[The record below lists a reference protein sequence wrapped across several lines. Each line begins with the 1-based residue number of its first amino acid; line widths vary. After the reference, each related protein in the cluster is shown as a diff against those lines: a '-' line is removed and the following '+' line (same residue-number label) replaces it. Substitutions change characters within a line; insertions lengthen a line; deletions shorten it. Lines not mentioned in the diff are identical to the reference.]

1 MAINIKFTKFNN
13 TAWGFRL
20 AGGSDFPQPLT
31 VIRITEGSLA
41 ECMGLKVGDVVVR
54 LNDQPISNLTHGQAH
69 EAIVHAGNNFVLAV
83 QREEEAR
90 KAVEA
95 ISEENIVPYK
105 IALADLPPVFPEQIL
120 KEETV
125 IERYE
130 EEKTVVESLS
140 AEEEVKREEEKLA
153 EEKPVDANSELVPNK
168 NLTDDEI
175 AQLILEEEEL
185 LSDKGLL
192 GVNFKKLRPR
202 APILKESRVL
212 EELQHIATAEPE
224 RTQELK
230 RTSTFLQKPQRP
242 IPKSKQKVEED
253 DAESYKVVIKKQ
265 DKKTV
270 IARLVEK
277 GLLPPGSEASI
288 AGTPEPPEPSE
299 VKMHETK
306 NQHEED
312 RPPVVSH
319 LNPSCLISPLD
330 NINDSLSPSRSPQ
343 LDSNETCPSEDQL
356 GSPATY
362 NSKSKLFDVKPNHYR
377 RYSSADRYKVRR
389 RSSFKGHYLENVLCG
404 YAHSC
409 VSRDRQLDSQFE
421 FAEKLGSSKKY
432 WLRNIDFD
440 YFTSS
445 ETTCR
450 RRMSRCSRAHYAERI
465 LLRNVNAITRHF
477 RSKPKTSRIIT
488 SRTKRTR
495 TKGRYL
501 ATYLKR
507 ESIRLVSLMT
517 TLFQFLLQRSS
528 ISESSNIS
536 EIRKRRLS
544 VKGCYLKHILQK
556 NVITVLQRA
565 KKTHLIDDYP
575 NLIKEKK
582 DEPKSTRT
590 KGHYMEKCLYRQN
603 LYLKSVFANLFGSAK
618 NSFNNLFT
626 ITSSSRIKR
635 AMRGRYFEQFIRRNL
650 EILELFTEYVCIKL
664 SEWLEE
670 SPSCISQKEFSVV
683 TSNYI
688 ADNSVQDENMDEDVC
703 DIKISGW
710 HEDGPSC
717 SLQKES
723 IVTFDNLDKEEP
735 EPSNKEKTDESE
747 EPDSSNKE
755 KIDENDVRND
765 NSILPEEVDELSVS
779 SKIPETEDTFSK
791 ILQSTENYI
800 STEVFHRGSRRLS
813 KSRKSIDIIPEQD
826 DNTLSKFMQSTE
838 NYISTEVFHRGSR
851 RLSKSRK
858 SVDIISEQDDNTLS
872 KFMQS
877 TENYISTEVFHRG
890 SRRLS
895 KSRKSVDII
904 PEQDDDTVSKFLQ
917 SAENYISTEVFH
929 RGSRRL
935 SRSSK
940 DMEQETGVLS
950 NLLHSTGNYVSSE
963 VFHRRSRRLSKSSR
977 RESISFMTPDSESMY
992 FNLPWFSLRVTD
1004 KSIEH
1009 QGDCKEKI
1017 DSEIERDNRRL
1028 SFVPTILYQSITN
1041 RIGVDFT
1048 RLVAYAFVPC
1058 TSIILLYMYNYNMC
1072 SNFIIIKTITPETTP
1087 TLTCRTEQEERL
1099 ESRSASKVKEEEK
1112 SDEADEFK
1120 TEEKTESKEE
1130 NYRSESRAAGSSQD
1144 ETTALEEESSGST
1157 DQAAT
1162 KVDSEKVKELVST
1175 EFNLEQQL
1183 ENVQR
1188 QLLAL
1193 KQLPNEIESH
1203 LKIVSEQLQKIMELS
1218 GMQRSLG
1225 NGSND
1230 HHRSSEEN
1238 IVQRKDEEKL
1248 KEQEEDTD
1256 EEDEEF
1262 TETYDYI
1269 EEIACL
1275 ERKTSSRST
1284 PQVMIEPSD
1293 DEGEMEEEEAEMKEL
1308 DGTISV
1314 KSADEEGSRV
1324 KKFIVSYET
1333 KLLKTP
1339 SPVPSHGSFEPD
1351 SKLSPKDQVIQEL
1364 QQRMQNKGKKQSQD
1378 LWPQAKQLE
1387 LTQGR
1392 RWRCPNDFFNDEMIA
1407 EVLSCQAEVI
1417 RGKIMGVNF
1426 KKYEKTNLPNYD
1438 YLMNSSVYKMIHK
1451 MEREPKKGI
1460 PVRPAKVN
1468 AAEDIIERVK
1478 SPALSVI
1485 DDRSTRSVSH

>member
-1 MAINIKFTKFNN
+1 MAISIKFTKFDN
-13 TAWGFRL
+13 TPWGFRL

-31 VIRITEGSLA
+31 VIRIIEGSLA
-41 ECMGLKVGDVVVR
+41 ECMGLKVGDIVVR
-54 LNDQPISNLTHGQAH
+54 LNDQPISSLTHGQAH
-69 EAIVHAGNNFVLAV
+69 EALMHAGNNFILAV

-105 IALADLPPVFPEQIL
+105 IAVKQIL

-130 EEKTVVESLS
+130 EEKIVVEPLS
-140 AEEEVKREEEKLA
+140 AEEEVRREEEKLV
-153 EEKPVDANSELVPNK
+153 EEKPVDVNSEIVPNK

-202 APILKESRVL
+202 APILKDSKVL

-242 IPKSKQKVEED
+242 VPKPKREQKVEED
-253 DAESYKVVIKKQ
+253 DGESYKVVIKKQ

-270 IARLVEK
+270 ITRLVEK
-277 GLLPPGSEASI
+277 GLLPPGSETSI

-299 VKMHETK
+299 VKMHETENK
-306 NQHEED
+306 LEED
-312 RPPVVSH
+312 RPPVVSDP
-319 LNPSCLISPLD
+319 NPSCLISSLD
-330 NINDSLSPSRSPQ
+330 TIDDSLSPSQ
-343 LDSNETCPSEDQL
+343 LDSNVTRPSENQL
-356 GSPATY
+356 GPATY
-362 NSKSKLFDVKPNHYR
+362 KCKSKLFDVKPNHYR
-377 RYSSADRYKVRR
+377 RYSSNRYNEVGM
-389 RSSFKGHYLENVLCG
+389 RSPFKGHYLENVLCG

-409 VSRDRQLDSQFE
+409 VSRDRQIDDQFE
-421 FAEKLGSSKKY
+421 FGKTGSFYSKKY
-432 WLRNIDFD
+432 WPRSIGFD
-440 YFTSS
+440 CFSS
-445 ETTCR
+445 SGTISR
-450 RRMSRCSRAHYAERI
+450 RRTSRCPRAHYAERI
-465 LLRNVNAITRHF
+465 LLRNVSAITRHF
-477 RSKPKTSRIIT
+477 CSKPKTTRIVA
-488 SRTKRTR
+488 SKTKRSR

-501 ATYLKR
+501 ATYLRR
-507 ESIRLVSLMT
+507 ESTRLVSLMT

-528 ISESSNIS
+528 VSEASNIS

-544 VKGCYLKHILQK
+544 FKGRYLKHVLQK
-556 NVITVLQRA
+556 NVTSVLQLV
-565 KKTHLIDDYP
+565 KKTHLIDYP
-575 NLIKEKK
+575 NIIEKK
-582 DEPKSTRT
+582 GDEPKSTRT
-590 KGHYMEKCLYRQN
+590 KGHYVEKCLHRQN
-603 LYLKSVFANLFGSAK
+603 LYLKSALANLLGSAK
-618 NSFNNLFT
+618 NSFDNLFA
-626 ITSSSRIKR
+626 ITSSSRMKR
-635 AMRGRYFEQFIRRNL
+635 ATRGRYFERFIRRNL
-650 EILELFTEYVCIKL
+650 EIFELFAEYVCIKI

-670 SPSCISQKEFSVV
+670 SPSCISQQDFSVM

-688 ADNSVQDENMDEDVC
+688 ANDSILDEQRIDEDVC

-717 SLQKES
+717 SLQQES
-723 IVTFDNLDKEEP
+723 IVIVNTPENLELNKEET
-735 EPSNKEKTDESE
+735 E
-747 EPDSSNKE
+747 
-755 KIDENDVRND
+755 ENDILECN
-765 NSILPEEVDELSVS
+765 NNPILPEEIDELSVS
-779 SKIPETEDTFSK
+779 SKIPEKEDTISK
-791 ILQSTENYI
+791 FLQSTENYI

-813 KSRKSIDIIPEQD
+813 KSRKSID
-826 DNTLSKFMQSTE
+826 
-838 NYISTEVFHRGSR
+838 V
-851 RLSKSRK
+851 
-858 SVDIISEQDDNTLS
+858 ISEQDDT
-872 KFMQS
+872 F
-877 TENYISTEVFHRG
+877 
-890 SRRLS
+890 
-895 KSRKSVDII
+895 
-904 PEQDDDTVSKFLQ
+904 SKFLH
-917 SAENYISTEVFH
+917 SAENYVSTEVFH

-935 SRSSK
+935 SRSFK
-940 DMEQETGVLS
+940 DTEQETGILS
-950 NLLHSTGNYVSSE
+950 NLFNSTGDYVSSE
-963 VFHRRSRRLSKSSR
+963 VFHRGSRRLSKSSR
-977 RESISFMTPDSESMY
+977 RESVSLMTPESMH
-992 FNLPWFSLRVTD
+992 FNLPWFSLKVTD
-1004 KSIEH
+1004 KSC
-1009 QGDCKEKI
+1009 GDCKEKI
-1017 DSEIERDNRRL
+1017 DCDIERDNRRL

-1041 RIGVDFT
+1041 HIGVDFT
-1048 RLVAYAFVPC
+1048 KLVAYAFVPC
-1058 TSIILLYMYNYNMC
+1058 TSIILLY
-1072 SNFIIIKTITPETTP
+1072 IKTKTPVATP
-1087 TLTCRTEQEERL
+1087 TFTCRAEQEGRS
-1099 ESRSASKVKEEEK
+1099 ESRSASKAEGEEK
-1112 SDEADEFK
+1112 SDETDEFK
-1120 TEEKTESKEE
+1120 TKGRSESKEE

-1144 ETTALEEESSGST
+1144 ETAALEEDSSVST
-1157 DQAAT
+1157 TDRAVT
-1162 KVDSEKVKELVST
+1162 KADSERIKELVTT
-1175 EFNLEQQL
+1175 EFSLEQQL

-1193 KQLPNEIESH
+1193 KQLPSEIENH
-1203 LKIVSEQLQKIMELS
+1203 LKIVSEQLYKIMELS
-1218 GMQRSLG
+1218 GMQRSFD
-1225 NGSND
+1225 NGSGG
-1230 HHRSSEEN
+1230 HHGSPEEN
-1238 IVQRKDEEKL
+1238 PFAQRKDEERL

-1284 PQVMIEPSD
+1284 PQVIEPSD

-1333 KLLKTP
+1333 KVLKSP
-1339 SPVPSHGSFEPD
+1339 SPAPSHGSFEPD
-1351 SKLSPKDQVIQEL
+1351 PKLSPKDQVIQEL
-1364 QQRMQNKGKKQSQD
+1364 QRRVHKKGKKHSQD

-1417 RGKIMGVNF
+1417 RGKTMGVNF

-1460 PVRPAKVN
+1460 PARPAKVN
-1468 AAEDIIERVK
+1468 AAEDIIERIK
-1478 SPALSVI
+1478 SPALSIV